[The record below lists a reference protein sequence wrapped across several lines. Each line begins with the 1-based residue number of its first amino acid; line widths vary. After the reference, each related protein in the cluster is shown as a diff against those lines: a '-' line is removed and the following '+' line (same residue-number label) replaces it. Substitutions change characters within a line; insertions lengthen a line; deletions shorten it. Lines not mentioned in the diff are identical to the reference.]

1 MYSFRTSLMYTMASE
16 TLDYTIQVDKKSAS
30 SPD

>member
-1 MYSFRTSLMYTMASE
+1 MYTMASE

-30 SPD
+30 SRQSRLGPRA